1 MSAALDAAT
10 RFAADVWRTLT
21 WRTLL
26 YTVLAGLL
34 LGLPFVVSRFV
45 YENARG
51 MPLPGLVITMTGAF
65 CIMLAILIAD
75 QAIER
80 GTRPWPTYLL
90 ALLAGAVL
98 AGWLQ
103 DAIREVF
110 GLYTKID
117 RPGVSAAVRN
127 TQMAYNGI
135 SMFLYGF
142 MFVLLYRDYRRSKRA
157 EALTRATEL
166 ERTHGERL
174 LQASRLAA
182 MRAEVDPVA
191 LLAELRSLK
200 AMYES
205 GAPTADAALDELI
218 QRLRAKLAPVD
229 RLPVDGSMP

>member
-1 MSAALDAAT
+1 VSAALDAAA
-10 RFAADVWRTLT
+10 RFATDVWRTLT

-26 YTVLAGLL
+26 YTGLAGLL
-34 LGLPFVVSRFV
+34 LGLPHIVSRFV
-45 YENARG
+45 LGNARD
-51 MPLPGLVITMTGAF
+51 MSVAGLVITMTGAF
-65 CIMLAILIAD
+65 CIMLAVLIAD

-80 GTRPWPTYLL
+80 GTRPWPTYVL

-103 DAIREVF
+103 DAIRRPF
-110 GLYTKID
+110 GLYTFID
-117 RPGVSAAVRN
+117 RPGVSAAVRD
-127 TQMAYNGI
+127 TQMVYNGL

-142 MFVLLYRDYRRSKRA
+142 MFVLLYRDHRRSKQA

-166 ERTHGERL
+166 ERTHGEQL

-182 MRAEVDPVA
+182 MRAEVDPAA

-200 AMYES
+200 AMYEG
-205 GAPTADAALDELI
+205 GAPSADDALEELI

-229 RLPVDGSMP
+229 RVPGSGTLP